1 MKFYLLFIFIIAI
14 GSCNSN
20 RNSLSLEKL
29 QQDSLAKVIEDS
41 TQLVKNAKDSITL
54 VGKPPQKQYGLKIDK
69 LFNFKTVNMKKST
82 FSPAQI
88 AGILKEFENGKSAEE
103 INREHGVSKASL
115 YKWRQRYG
123 GLEASE
129 LKKIKELEEENARLK
144 KMYANL
150 AMELDVAKYIIE
162 KKL

>member
-1 MKFYLLFIFIIAI
+1 M
-14 GSCNSN
+14 G
-20 RNSLSLEKL
+20 KL
-29 QQDSLAKVIEDS
+29 
-41 TQLVKNAKDSITL
+41 
-54 VGKPPQKQYGLKIDK
+54 PQKQYSLKVDK
-69 LFNFKTVNMKKST
+69 MFNFKTVKHEKNAP

-88 AGILKEFENGKSAEE
+88 AGILKEFDNGKSAEE

-123 GLEASE
+123 GMEASE
-129 LKKIKELEEENARLK
+129 LKRIKDLEEENARLK
-144 KMYANL
+144 RMYANL